1 VWTRKPTAPQGSPLG
16 IGERLRNAREAR
28 GYSLAAMERL
38 TKIRADYLS
47 ALEEERFDLLPE
59 RIYVRGFLRT
69 YALALGFN
77 PLELLDRYDAA
88 YEETESPI
96 VAGRAI
102 DSPIRA
108 ATPRSRLRQI
118 LGYAVAIVVLTVLL
132 LAYIGVQQLREFSQP
147 AAPPPVGGVGPT
159 QQAPSPTTQP
169 PVGVPSPAPAAPGT
183 PPAPTSPAPSSPL
196 AGVRLELK
204 ASGRSWLRIVSD
216 GNRLFEGFVDNGEV
230 HTWTASKQMTVRVG
244 NLPAVAMT
252 LNGQALAPKSLDLVW
267 EGTFTAGQ

>member
-1 VWTRKPTAPQGSPLG
+1 MWTRKPTASQGSPLG

-38 TKIRADYLS
+38 TKIRAEYLT

-102 DSPIRA
+102 ESPIRP
-108 ATPRSRLRQI
+108 ATPRSRLRRI
-118 LGYAVAIVVLTVLL
+118 LGYAAAIVALTVLL
-132 LAYIGVQQLREFSQP
+132 LAYIGIQQLREFSQP
-147 AAPPPVGGVGPT
+147 AAPPPAGVVP
-159 QQAPSPTTQP
+159 APSTPPPAVQP
-169 PVGVPSPAPAAPGT
+169 PVGSPSPAPAAPSTAPPVPAQVPPT
-183 PPAPTSPAPSSPL
+183 PL
-196 AGVRLELK
+196 RGEVRLELK
-204 ASGRSWLRIVSD
+204 ASGRSWLRIVAD

-252 LNGQALAPKSLDLVW
+252 VNGQALAPKSQDLVW
-267 EGTFTAGQ
+267 EGTFTTGQ